1 MTNVVIYGFLLLVV
15 VSNTVLL
22 LLLYNKI
29 KGVLGKINRL
39 HKDVLENGPSV
50 NSNSPTAEGNTPL
63 LSPYEH
69 VKYLVVAG
77 NVEEARQWKQ
87 NNSIST
93 NEFINVTDEG
103 LLWEYTD
110 KVQLYPVIFT
120 GTWSSRKDATELWD
134 IAQRVGYRVM
144 EE

>member
-1 MTNVVIYGFLLLVV
+1 MLNVVSYGFILLVV

-50 NSNSPTAEGNTPL
+50 NSNSPTVNGNVSLP
-63 LSPYEH
+63 SPFED

-77 NVEEARQWKQ
+77 NVEEARNWKQ
-87 NNSIST
+87 DNLIST
-93 NEFINVTDEG
+93 NGFINVTDEG
-103 LLWEYTD
+103 LLWEFTN
-110 KVQLYPVIFT
+110 KAQLYPVIFT

-134 IAQRVGYRVM
+134 VAHRIGYRVM